1 MIIEQIIL
9 ENFRSYYGTQ
19 SLRLDKGLSKGRNI
33 VAIGGLNG
41 AGKTSFM
48 DAITFGLLG
57 QNDAFAFVK
66 KKIRKGNE
74 KNSIVRELNGLL
86 NREAFSEGSREAAVT
101 LFVSGDDG
109 KRFALKRTWQF
120 DSRGLFKNE
129 ELIVTTAKGEPLT
142 AGAASIEELNERIKD
157 FVKGH
162 LPPQVAGFF
171 FFDGEEI
178 QRIAS
183 DDPQEGVREGVEQL
197 LGFHLL
203 DALSGDMT
211 ELLEKYRSE
220 SRKRNKQ
227 ELDLDALRVE
237 EKRLQNEQNE
247 AEEEKQDYEAR
258 VDELKERSRKLVE
271 ELRAVVGGSG
281 RDPREVQDELE
292 EVNRSIQDAKR
303 DLEATIEQ
311 RIMPGL
317 AGALAR
323 KLAEQLDAEDRRTT
337 WEEGKLRVEP
347 KRELLI
353 SRIFGPEAP
362 SPIPRLAEA
371 QVVFLTQRV
380 RGEWDQLFNPPP
392 AGIAQTLRHRQLSE
406 EERKQARAKC
416 VEVLRSGSPDLSRAL
431 ASLDGLHRRASD
443 LRAQIEGMG
452 DSELAAK
459 LVAEK
464 GKIDRELGEVVAKW
478 EEKKRLLESIANQLR
493 ELKKQV
499 RQREDEL
506 RETGESATK
515 EDFARRVKRV
525 LEDYKEALRP
535 RKRDEVADYLGK
547 MYKLLARKED
557 VVDRIELDEKT
568 FAPRLLDRRG
578 KQLSLD
584 SQSAGEREIYALSL
598 LWALGKASQ
607 RAVPVVIDTP
617 LARLDSAH
625 RENIVKRYLPQ
636 AGHQVIVLSTDTE
649 IDRKYLDMIDAH
661 IATAFRLEFDPV
673 TERTTLNEG
682 YFRF

>member
-1 MIIEQIIL
+1 MIIEQITL

-19 SLRLDKGLSKGRNI
+19 SLRLDKGLSEGRNV

-66 KKIRKGNE
+66 KKNRKGNE
-74 KNSIVRELNGLL
+74 KKSIERELNGLL
-86 NREAFSEGSREAAVT
+86 NREAFGEGTREAAVT
-101 LFVSGDDG
+101 LHISGDDG
-109 KRFALKRTWQF
+109 KRFAVKRTWLF
-120 DSRGLFKNE
+120 DSRGSFRNE
-129 ELIVTTAKGEPLT
+129 ELIVTTAKGEDLT
-142 AGAASIEELNERIKD
+142 AGAATVEELNERFTD
-157 FVKGH
+157 FLKGH

-178 QRIAS
+178 QRVAT
-183 DDPQEGVREGVEQL
+183 DEPEAEVKLGVERL
-197 LGFHLL
+197 LGFYLL
-203 DALSGDMT
+203 DALGGDMG
-211 ELLEKYRSE
+211 ELQERYRSE
-220 SRKRNKQ
+220 SRKRSKQ
-227 ELDLDALRVE
+227 ELDLDGLRVD
-237 EKRLQNEQNE
+237 EKRLQNEQRE
-247 AEEEKQDYEAR
+247 AEEEKQDHESR
-258 VDELKERSRKLVE
+258 VDELRERSRKLVE

-292 EVNRSIQDAKR
+292 EVSGAIQDAKR
-303 DLEATIEQ
+303 ELEATIEQ

-317 AGALAR
+317 AGPLVR

-362 SPIPRLAEA
+362 VPSPRLIVE
-371 QVVFLTQRV
+371 QVSFLTERV

-392 AGIAQTLRHRQLSE
+392 AGIAEKLRHRQLSE

-431 ASLDGLHRRASD
+431 ASLDALHRRASD
-443 LRAQIEGMG
+443 LRAQMEGMG

-459 LVAEK
+459 LVADK
-464 GKIDRELGEVVAKW
+464 GKVDRELGEAEAKW
-478 EEKKRLLESIANQLR
+478 EERKRLLESITNQLK
-493 ELKKQV
+493 EIKKQV
-499 RQREDEL
+499 RQRDDEL
-506 RETGESATK
+506 REAGESATK
-515 EDFARRVKRV
+515 EDFVRRVKRV

-547 MYKLLARKED
+547 MYRLLARKED
-557 VVDRIELDEKT
+557 VVDRIDLDEVT

-578 KQLSLD
+578 KPLSLD

-598 LWALGKASQ
+598 LWALGRASQ

-636 AGHQVIVLSTDTE
+636 AGRQVIVLSTDTE
-649 IDRKYLDMIDAH
+649 IDRKYLDMIESH
-661 IATAFRLEFDPV
+661 IATTFRLEFDPA